1 MLQAHTNLLTGVKH
15 EKTNVQ
21 KSENFHICFGISI
34 IKLIPLCIGN
44 NTPV

>member
-15 EKTNVQ
+15 EKTNAQ

-34 IKLIPLCIGN
+34 IKLIPLCTGN
-44 NTPV
+44 NIHV